1 MVIVFNANLN
11 KTLPILCV
19 VIGLGN
25 LNIAYALYL
34 IICYVLSLLSP
45 NLNRTLPIVWYKKVI
60 QELTVLGNLSY
71 VLQLG

>member
-1 MVIVFNANLN
+1 M
-11 KTLPILCV
+11 
-19 VIGLGN
+19 LG
-25 LNIAYALYL
+25 
-34 IICYVLSLLSP
+34 LLSP